1 MSEPTH
7 SRNSRLIILVP
18 YLWLILFLLIP
29 FLIVLKLSLSQT
41 AMSQPPY
48 TPLLDPAEGLSGLRA
63 FIDALSLDNYRT
75 LFFDTLYIASFL
87 KSLEIALISTLL
99 LMAAALPIAYGLS
112 RMPRAWQPALLV
124 VIILPFWTAFLIRI
138 YAWITILQ
146 REGLFN
152 HLLIALRIIDEPIP
166 ILASNTAVYIGIVYS
181 YLPFMVLPVYAVLS
195 KMDDSLLDAAAD
207 LGCPRWKTFWLVTVP
222 LARPGLFA
230 GALICFI
237 PIVGEFI
244 IPDLLG
250 DSRTVMIGQTLWT
263 EFFANRDWPV
273 ASALAMA
280 LLVALLIPIMIVQR
294 MQNIEVRR

>member
-1 MSEPTH
+1 MNDH
-7 SRNSRLIILVP
+7 SRGNKLIILVP
-18 YLWLILFLLIP
+18 YLWLIAFLLAP
-29 FLIVLKLSLSQT
+29 FVIVGKLSLSQT

-48 TPLLDPAEGLSGLRA
+48 SPLLDPAQGLAGLRA

-75 LFFDTLYIASFL
+75 LFSDTLYIASFL
-87 KSLEIALISTLL
+87 KSLQIALISTLA
-99 LMAAALPIAYGLS
+99 LMAAALPIAYGIS

-124 VIILPFWTAFLIRI
+124 AVMLPFWTAFLIRV

-146 REGLFN
+146 REGLLN
-152 HLLIALRIIDEPIP
+152 HLFIALGIIDEPIP
-166 ILASNTAVYIGIVYS
+166 ILASDTAVYIGIVYS

-195 KMDDSLLDAAAD
+195 KMDESLLDAAAD
-207 LGCPRWKTFWLVTVP
+207 LGCPRWKTFWLVTLP

-237 PIVGEFI
+237 PIVGEFV

-250 DSRTVMIGQTLWT
+250 DSSTAMIGQTLWT
-263 EFFANRDWPV
+263 EFFSNRDWPV
-273 ASALAMA
+273 ASALAIV
-280 LLVALLIPIMIVQR
+280 LLAALLIPIMIVQR

>member
-124 VIILPFWTAFLIRI
+124 VIMLPFWTAFLIRI

-181 YLPFMVLPVYAVLS
+181 YLPLMVLPVYAVLS